1 MRVCQVNKHIFDIK
15 NDGEVACNKCSITYI
30 HYVNQI
36 EQHAV
41 MDRLAINDYE
51 KAKDLL
57 LKHGSVKKAAE
68 AVSQ

>member
-1 MRVCQVNKHIFDIK
+1 MQLSNVKLVDRGVKML
-15 NDGEVACNKCSITYI
+15 
-30 HYVNQI
+30 
-36 EQHAV
+36 

>member
-15 NDGEVACNKCSITYI
+15 DDGEVSCNKCSITYM

-41 MDRLAINDYE
+41 MDRLAINPNYSSNFT
-51 KAKDLL
+51 AQKDFPFDFELI
-57 LKHGSVKKAAE
+57 E
-68 AVSQ
+68 D